1 MRHTQDNSMCT
12 IKHLLAVIALWA
24 VSPAVAVAT
33 TDSQVPFIQNPF
45 RNAPISS
52 DSESNGNFTTMSLS
66 SLSFSTFTTL
76 THPDFPLHSLRIKK
90 APKDWCDP
98 SVDKYTGY
106 VDISPAKHLFFY
118 FFESR
123 SNPDEDDVV
132 LWTNGGPGGSSTMGL
147 FMELGPCKVHG
158 NETEVNPY
166 SWNELSNIFFI
177 DQPIGERN
185 KY

>member
-1 MRHTQDNSMCT
+1 MCT

-52 DSESNGNFTTMSLS
+52 DWDSNGNFTTMSLS